1 MQRLL
6 YTTLTL
12 LCCAQVFAQ
21 APQGITYQ
29 AVARGNA
36 GNVLPDS
43 ALTVRMGILLDSP
56 SGDLLWQETQD
67 AAQLAGV
74 ARRSL
79 RGGRGLQVERRLRER
94 AIPEHPRARQ
104 PSPRRRGAQREHLVL
119 AHEQLLGAGARSAT
133 LRAPWFVLEA

>member
-56 SGDLLWQETQD
+56 SGDLLWQETHAVNTNFYGLFDLVIGQGD
-67 AAQLAGV
+67 GTGAVPMDQSSERTATRTAQNSV
-74 ARRSL
+74 SCD
-79 RGGRGLQVERRLRER
+79 
-94 AIPEHPRARQ
+94 
-104 PSPRRRGAQREHLVL
+104 QR
-119 AHEQLLGAGARSAT
+119 
-133 LRAPWFVLEA
+133 